1 MTAQPTPKRQ
11 LFGPDWEDVHGD
23 QRDGINLD
31 LLVGYECVPMPEPN
45 VVAVALKLARTP
57 NHMAAIKAGT
67 ERPRRLQFGLTPE
80 GLLQLAAAFTELA
93 ADMRAKKH

>member
-1 MTAQPTPKRQ
+1 MTVQAPAKPQ
-11 LFGPDWEDVHGD
+11 LFGPDWDDVHGD
-23 QRDGINLD
+23 ERDGINLD
-31 LLVGYECVPMPEPN
+31 LLVSYECVPMREPN

-67 ERPRRLQFGLTPE
+67 ENPRRVQFGVTPE